1 MDDSLIIFPENSPD
15 INYQDLYRETFFQL
29 KKDFNPYLDCG
40 ELPTELNGQILYGL
54 TLDWVKIILTE
65 QPSHLG
71 TILYRIDIQE
81 RKAKI
86 ELHQAMQRD
95 SAETLAQMILKR
107 EAQKV
112 WLRKTFS

>member
-1 MDDSLIIFPENSPD
+1 MDDSLIIFPENAPEID
-15 INYQDLYRETFFQL
+15 YQELYHETFFQL

-40 ELPTELNGQILYGL
+40 ELPSILNGQILYEL
-54 TLDWVKIILTE
+54 TRDWVKIILTE

-71 TILYRIDIQE
+71 AILYRVDIQE

-86 ELHQAMQRD
+86 ELHQAMQGD